1 MFNIHRLKTIT
12 YVDFS
17 AMHNVSFFSPIQI
30 YLESSVVWLL
40 NFVFDIYHKKL
51 SVKGLRAATQRPQK
65 LPTNF
70 SIETLTPLPKEQDID
85 GKL

>member
-1 MFNIHRLKTIT
+1 ML
-12 YVDFS
+12 
-17 AMHNVSFFSPIQI
+17 VSFLQFKYIWNP
-30 YLESSVVWLL
+30 VLL

-70 SIETLTPLPKEQDID
+70 SIETLTPLPKEQAID